1 MLWRGTDPSLHGS
14 GSAKRVDPI
23 GAQKQARSEY
33 GDLRALPCFGKMG
46 PFWPLFRVLAPPVNG
61 HDVVLDNTFGGSG
74 STLIACEQQFL
85 PVIVGDDGE
94 DQKRANNDGVD
105 IGCEAEFG
113 EAIL

>member
-1 MLWRGTDPSLHGS
+1 MLWLGIDSSLHGN

-33 GDLRALPCFGKMG
+33 GDLRALPSFGKMG

-61 HDVVLDNTFGGSG
+61 HDVVLDTFGGSG

-94 DQKRANNDGVD
+94 DQKRANNLSL
-105 IGCEAEFG
+105 IH
-113 EAIL
+113 I